1 MGMRPL
7 PGHHRGGARGQDE
20 GFDRGGVGARR
31 FFPAKATQST
41 RERNA
46 MPPKQQRKNAP
57 KAVEASYTFELGE
70 LCDWSG
76 ELTYSV
82 KDEAAMILYGEPF
95 SSTSSIRIFPPSM
108 ETTSKK
114 FKGVHKTEIQIT
126 ATEEGSRRDFIG
138 FIEKDKD
145 RVFFSLVVP
154 WNIANHIHL
163 ILISKEAKYLTLT
176 GTDIFR
182 NNGSIY
188 GIAISKDYEGYY

>member
-1 MGMRPL
+1 
-7 PGHHRGGARGQDE
+7 
-20 GFDRGGVGARR
+20 
-31 FFPAKATQST
+31 
-41 RERNA
+41 
-46 MPPKQQRKNAP
+46 MPPKQKRKSAP
-57 KAVEASYTFELGE
+57 NTVEASYTFELGE

-82 KDEAAMILYGEPF
+82 KDKEAMILYGESF
-95 SSTSSIRIFPPSM
+95 SSMSSIRIFSSSM
-108 ETTSKK
+108 KTTSKK
-114 FKGVHKTEIQIT
+114 FKGEHKSEIQIT
-126 ATEEGSRRDFIG
+126 ATEEGNKRDCIG

-145 RVFFSLVVP
+145 RALFALAVP

-163 ILISKEAKYLTLT
+163 ILISKEANSLTLT